1 MSANRRL
8 EQGPTVDPDHSPA
21 HSGLFVTHDSS
32 TVTRG
37 HAQSGSMGTSAAAAR
52 RGHAPPRSARFPPSR
67 DEHVCW
73 PRSPQGHAFC
83 ALVPRAGA
91 ALASPRG
98 RLRPQPTKG
107 ACEPAWAQLGE
118 EVPVRPTYV
127 RTHARTYAR
136 RRRQPHL
143 QKGEESA
150 RPVALV
156 VQNLPPNSHWF
167 PRRRKRHCAVTV
179 FFFFFSFLKLN
190 YVLVCFGFSLRRKS
204 LQFSFFHL
212 I

>member
-1 MSANRRL
+1 MSANRRP

-98 RLRPQPTKG
+98 QLRPQPTKG

-127 RTHARTYAR
+127 RTYART
-136 RRRQPHL
+136 HL
-143 QKGEESA
+143 RTTPAAPSPERGGVSPPCRFGCSEPSAKLSPVSKAEEKTL
-150 RPVALV
+150 R
-156 VQNLPPNSHWF
+156 
-167 PRRRKRHCAVTV
+167 CEG

>member
-1 MSANRRL
+1 MSANRRP

-98 RLRPQPTKG
+98 QLRPQPTKG

-127 RTHARTYAR
+127 RTHARTYALTHDAGSPISR
-136 RRRQPHL
+136 KGRSQPALSLWLFRTFRQTL
-143 QKGEESA
+143 TGFQGGGKDT
-150 RPVALV
+150 AL
-156 VQNLPPNSHWF
+156 
-167 PRRRKRHCAVTV
+167 
-179 FFFFFSFLKLN
+179 
-190 YVLVCFGFSLRRKS
+190 
-204 LQFSFFHL
+204 
-212 I
+212 

>member
-1 MSANRRL
+1 MSANRRP

-37 HAQSGSMGTSAAAAR
+37 NAQSGSMGTSAAAAR

-98 RLRPQPTKG
+98 QLRPQPTKG

-127 RTHARTYAR
+127 RTHARTYA

>member
-1 MSANRRL
+1 MSANRRP

-83 ALVPRAGA
+83 ALAPRAGA

-98 RLRPQPTKG
+98 QLRPQPTKG
-107 ACEPAWAQLGE
+107 GCEPAWGGGSAGSS
-118 EVPVRPTYV
+118 YV
-127 RTHARTYAR
+127 RTYAR
-136 RRRQPHL
+136 THL
-143 QKGEESA
+143 RTTPAAPSPERGGVSPPCRFGCSEPSAKLSLVSKAEEKTL
-150 RPVALV
+150 R
-156 VQNLPPNSHWF
+156 
-167 PRRRKRHCAVTV
+167 CDG
-179 FFFFFSFLKLN
+179 FFFFFFL
-190 YVLVCFGFSLRRKS
+190 F
-204 LQFSFFHL
+204 
-212 I
+212 